1 MMIKNF
7 ISRFSKILFGV
18 FLIGI
23 TLTLDS
29 PEIGNAVLLSLIAVP
44 FVIAGLFNWAPLVW
58 VTRKLMAYV
67 KPLADIIKPT
77 MKGV

>member
-23 TLTLDS
+23 TLSLDT
-29 PEIGNAVLLSLIAVP
+29 PQMGNAVLLSLIAVP
-44 FVIAGLFNWAPLVW
+44 FVFAGLFNWMPLNW
-58 VTRKLMAYV
+58 LARKLTDNI
-67 KPLADIIKPT
+67 KPLADYIKPS
-77 MKGV
+77 MRGV